1 MDILKLLMVAILI
14 GLTAF
19 FVAVE
24 FAIIKVRSSRIDQLV
39 SEKRRGAL
47 AAKKVTSNL
56 DEYLSACQLG
66 ITITALGLG
75 WLGEPTI
82 KHLLEPLFLKLTYL
96 LQLQVPFHL
105 LLLLQLLRFYML
117 LLVNLLPKRSPYK
130 EQSKL
135 AYYYRSHLFTFTE

>member
-1 MDILKLLMVAILI
+1 MDILKLLMVVILI

-19 FVAVE
+19 LWLLNLQLLRYVAVVLINSL
-24 FAIIKVRSSRIDQLV
+24 A
-39 SEKRRGAL
+39 KRRGAL

-82 KHLLEPLFLKLTYL
+82 KHLLEPLF
-96 LQLQVPFHL
+96 
-105 LLLLQLLRFYML
+105 
-117 LLVNLLPKRSPYK
+117 
-130 EQSKL
+130 
-135 AYYYRSHLFTFTE
+135 